1 MAVTTEVVAEG
12 MYELVKE
19 FQGKK
24 KFKAHDLTVAMIQK
38 FGEAECDKQLCKV
51 AIRSLMDSGRCV
63 YTYFGGSYIEIPHV
77 EGAATGSQG

>member
-1 MAVTTEVVAEG
+1 

-38 FGEAECDKQLCKV
+38 FGEAECDKQVCKS

-77 EGAATGSQG
+77 EGAATPSQG